1 MKHFIFKE
9 KAKEMRIEYIIT
21 SEREY
26 YNSYHG
32 KRQTNYKALDTTLNR
47 KSRVRVLSMEKILL
61 GALRTVNVAGRNA
74 NLVGVHTLTE

>member
-47 KSRVRVLSMEKILL
+47 KSEFES
-61 GALRTVNVAGRNA
+61 
-74 NLVGVHTLTE
+74 